1 MNELVTGLSILG
13 PAFLTGVL
21 VLATHVP
28 LGREVLKRG
37 IIFLDIAIA
46 QIAALGVI
54 LAISLDL
61 NDNLLAMQLI
71 AVTSALLGALL
82 LHFTEK
88 KFPAIQE
95 ALIGSIFVLAATGA
109 LLLLA
114 NNPHGAE
121 HLSDLLSG
129 QILWVSTTQLLGLAG
144 ITLVILGCWKML
156 TPARRQ
162 RFFYPLFAIAITASV
177 QLVGIYLVFSS
188 LIIPALAMR
197 QVTQHPVLKGYV
209 LGLIAY
215 GLGVIASQIFD
226 LPTGPVIVWLLAATA
241 LVTTLFIN
249 GRTQTRSQ

>member
-1 MNELVTGLSILG
+1 MDDLVTRLNIIG
-13 PAFLTGVL
+13 PAFIAGVL
-21 VLATHVP
+21 VLATHVL

-61 NDNLLAMQLI
+61 HQPLTVQSI
-71 AVTSALLGALL
+71 AVASALLGAMS
-82 LHFTEK
+82 LHYSESR
-88 KFPAIQE
+88 FPAIQE

-121 HLSDLLSG
+121 HLTDLLSG
-129 QILWVSTTQLLGLAG
+129 QILWVSTNQLLVLALV
-144 ITLVILGCWKML
+144 TLVILVCWRL
-156 TPARRQ
+156 LSPPLRR

-197 QVTQHPVLKGYV
+197 QTTSRPLLKGYL
-209 LGLIAY
+209 LGILAY
-215 GLGVIASQIFD
+215 GLGMLGSEIFD
-226 LPTGPVIVWLLAATA
+226 LPTGPVIVWMLAGTAITYTILTKKTQAT
-241 LVTTLFIN
+241 
-249 GRTQTRSQ
+249 G